1 MIDGVEVIDFHGHVN
16 RNDRLRMLAD
26 ATRVTHAMDVAGID
40 RACVFHTGRLD
51 GSGNEL
57 AARYAEA
64 NPNRFIPFAFTSPIL
79 GKNAVKQL
87 EEAVDKLFCVA
98 IKLYPPRAP
107 WPLNNSHWFDIYRF
121 ADERNLA
128 VIFHTGSEPHAHPRF
143 LGEIAPRFPHAN
155 FVAGHSG
162 NVAPERRD
170 AIIAANNNPNIFLET
185 CSTFRT
191 PGAIEE
197 LVEGAGADRV
207 LFGSDQPL
215 MDPRP
220 QIGKILTAAISAAA
234 KVEVLGANAR
244 RLLRL

>member
-1 MIDGVEVIDFHGHVN
+1 MIDGIEVIDFHGHTN

-26 ATRVTHAMDVAGID
+26 AERVKHSMDAAGID
-40 RACVFHTGRLD
+40 RACVFHTGSLD
-51 GSGNEL
+51 GSGNEQTV
-57 AARYAEA
+57 RYAEA
-64 NPNRFIPFAFTSPIL
+64 NPDRFIPFAFTSPIL
-79 GKNAVKQL
+79 GMKAVRQL
-87 EEAVDKLFCVA
+87 ERAVDELHCVA

-107 WPLNNSHWFDIYRF
+107 WPLNDAHWFDIYSF
-121 ADERNLA
+121 AHERSLA
-128 VIFHTGSEPHAHPRF
+128 IIFHTGAEDHAHPRF
-143 LGEIAPRFPHAN
+143 VGEIAPRFPHAN

-162 NVAPERRD
+162 NIASERRD
-170 AIIAANNNPNIFLET
+170 AIAAANDNPNIFLET

-220 QIGKILTAAISAAA
+220 QLGKILTAAISDRA
-234 KVEVLGANAR
+234 KRQALGANAR
-244 RLLRL
+244 RLLG